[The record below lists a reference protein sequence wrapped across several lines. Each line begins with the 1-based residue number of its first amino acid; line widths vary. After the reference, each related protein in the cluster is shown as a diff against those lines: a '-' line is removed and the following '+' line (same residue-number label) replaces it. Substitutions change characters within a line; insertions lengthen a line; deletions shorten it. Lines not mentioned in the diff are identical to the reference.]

1 MARQYALD
9 PALIELLYQSLE
21 TAQSGIKVYTQALAC
36 ALNKDLGA
44 EWRSYL
50 EQLRRHE
57 QVLLSIFIAT
67 RLEPLIRTPGRDAVT
82 CIGDALIATM
92 RQAQQTATRKQAEVV
107 ASECIVLV
115 EIKDQANWALLA
127 HIAKYV
133 EEPLKE
139 LLSRAVDSVEDEVDR
154 RLMHTQGWMREL
166 WMQALGYAALLPP
179 PDGLGGIALDMA
191 RHAPDSRSHDGFARH
206 GHPEERL
213 GVA

>member
-1 MARQYALD
+1 MARYSMD

-21 TAQSGIKVYTQALAC
+21 TAQSGIKVYAQALTC

-57 QVLLSIFIAT
+57 QVLLSIFAAT
-67 RLEPLIRTPGRDAVT
+67 RLEPSIRTPGRDAVT
-82 CIGDALIATM
+82 CIGNALTATM
-92 RQAQQTATRKQAEVV
+92 QQAQQTATRKQAEVV
-107 ASECIVLV
+107 ASECVVLV

-127 HIAKYV
+127 HTAKYA

-139 LLSRAVDSVEDEVDR
+139 LLSKAVDSVEDEVDR
-154 RLMHTQGWMREL
+154 QLMHTQGWMREL
-166 WMQALGYAALLPP
+166 WMQELGYAALLPP
-179 PDGLGGIALDMA
+179 PDGLGEIEPGMT
-191 RHAPDSRSHDGFARH
+191 RQAPGSRSPDGFARH